1 MRLCADIFA
10 NRRRLGAANGFPAMF
25 LALPTIDLDV
35 DKRRLKSLVEGFS
48 HKKLLVLGDM
58 VADEYWFGEPTG
70 RISREAPIPILR
82 ERAHETKP
90 GGATNPGYNASA
102 LGAEVHLAGV
112 IGDDVSG
119 RALSAMLQG
128 VGIDVSGL
136 VVDRARPT
144 YTKIR
149 VVAGSTQEM
158 PQQVA
163 RIDRFE
169 DGQLDPTI
177 RREVVDHAC
186 RLIPEV
192 DALLISDYE
201 NGVISQEIV
210 EACLPA
216 ALSQGKLVCV
226 DSHGDL
232 FRFKGAT
239 VATPNQPEAEATLH
253 RQFKDLAD
261 LEEGGRELVQGM
273 QAKAVLITR
282 GSEGMSAFEAGGAI
296 HHLAANLTE
305 VRDVTGAG
313 DTVAATFTLALLAD
327 ASALEA
333 AYLGNLAAGLVV
345 RKVGAATTTP
355 SELVRAIDQSVD

>member
-1 MRLCADIFA
+1 MDKQRL
-10 NRRRLGAANGFPAMF
+10 LGLLESFQG
-25 LALPTIDLDV
+25 
-35 DKRRLKSLVEGFS
+35 
-48 HKKLLVLGDM
+48 KKLLVLGDM

-82 ERAHETKP
+82 ERSQQTKP
-90 GGATNPGYNASA
+90 GGATNPGYNART
-102 LGAEVHLAGV
+102 LGAGVFLAGV
-112 IGDDVSG
+112 VGDDVSG
-119 RALSAMLQG
+119 RALAGMLSSEG
-128 VGIDVSGL
+128 VDVSGL
-136 VVDRARPT
+136 VVDPRRPT

-169 DGQLDPTI
+169 DGDLDATVTRQVI
-177 RREVVDHAC
+177 DHAC
-186 RLIPEV
+186 KLIPQV

-216 ALSQGKLVCV
+216 AISNGKLVCV

-253 RQFKDLAD
+253 RTFHNVHD
-261 LEEGGRELVQGM
+261 LEQGGLELVRGM
-273 QAKAVLITR
+273 QARGLLVTR
-282 GSEGMSAFEAGGAI
+282 GSEGMSAFEANGAI
-296 HHLAANLTE
+296 HHLPVSNMFE

-313 DTVAATFTLALLAD
+313 DTVAATFTLALLAG
-327 ASALEA
+327 ATMLEA
-333 AYLGNLAAGLVV
+333 AQLGNVAAGLVV
-345 RKVGAATTTP
+345 RKVGAATTTRE
-355 SELVRAIDQSVD
+355 ELARAIDQSLD